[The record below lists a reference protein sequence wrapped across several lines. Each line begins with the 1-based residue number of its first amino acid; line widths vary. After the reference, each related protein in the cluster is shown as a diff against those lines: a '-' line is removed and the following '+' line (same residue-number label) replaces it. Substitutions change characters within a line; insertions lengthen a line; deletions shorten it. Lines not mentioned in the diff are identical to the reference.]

1 MPSNPWQAFVL
12 FITFV
17 TISMSACN
25 RSSDKPL
32 SIAMNDWTGYLPMVY
47 ARDKGLLDHK
57 LVHLATLGST
67 TETLQQFRAGTVDAV
82 TVTLDEALL
91 LKSEGYDIAIVLV
104 MDVSNG
110 ADAIVAKPGINSL
123 AQLKGK
129 RIGVENAAVG
139 AYVLTRALEKAGL
152 TILDIT
158 AVPMTTYE
166 QASYFDSANIDAV
179 VTFEPVKS
187 QLIRMGGR
195 VIFDS
200 SMIPDEIIDVLA
212 VKRECLDKEADK
224 IKHAID
230 AWFQSIEYMQ
240 AHTDESVQWLASQL
254 QLEPAAAAKAYHGIL
269 FPAREKNRI
278 LLAPGGYCHQTL
290 NKMSRTMLENKL
302 LPSNPDVS
310 TLIAEQFVK

>member
-200 SMIPDEIIDVLA
+200 SMIPDEI
-212 VKRECLDKEADK
+212 
-224 IKHAID
+224 KHAID